1 MIKKTLAIYIV
12 ILGFNYSVFGF
23 DNVFPIQ
30 ITGKITCSKQAVA
43 SVVISDGIS
52 VVVTDNNGAYLLHS
66 SSDREF
72 VFYSLPSGYESPI
85 VDGVPVFYTVINK
98 QNEKQQ
104 IDFELIKSNRSQT
117 QHAFI
122 VAGDPQVSDMDDCEL
137 LKLVMADIHKTAS
150 NLSAKMPVHAISM
163 GDNVFDNLELFD
175 TYKQLIATPKLPFYQ
190 VVGNHDMD
198 YNHRSDELSAKSYSA
213 KFGPGYYSFNKG
225 NLHYVVLKDVF
236 YYGYSYRYIGYINE
250 QQLTW
255 LEKDLSLIK
264 PGSTLILSLHIPTVY
279 GDSKEPDSYST
290 LMSNSVMNREALYK
304 ILTPY
309 NTHILAGHSHTQ
321 WNTIIT
327 PKLFEHTHSAVCAAW
342 WQGEIGTDGTP
353 KGYTVY
359 EVNGDSI
366 SWYFKGVG
374 IEKEEQ
380 FKLYPVG
387 SDLLNPDSIIA
398 NVFNYD
404 AAWKVQWFENDV
416 LMGEME
422 QYWGEDPL
430 AKSTYPPY
438 SNKKYSWLGIG
449 DTHHLFNAKINAPS
463 SKITVKVTD
472 RFGNVTTKNIL

>member
-1 MIKKTLAIYIV
+1 
-12 ILGFNYSVFGF
+12 
-23 DNVFPIQ
+23 
-30 ITGKITCSKQAVA
+30 
-43 SVVISDGIS
+43 
-52 VVVTDNNGAYLLHS
+52 
-66 SSDREF
+66 
-72 VFYSLPSGYESPI
+72 
-85 VDGVPVFYTVINK
+85 
-98 QNEKQQ
+98 
-104 IDFELIKSNRSQT
+104 
-117 QHAFI
+117 
-122 VAGDPQVSDMDDCEL
+122 
-137 LKLVMADIHKTAS
+137 
-150 NLSAKMPVHAISM
+150 
-163 GDNVFDNLELFD
+163 
-175 TYKQLIATPKLPFYQ
+175 
-190 VVGNHDMD
+190 
-198 YNHRSDELSAKSYSA
+198 
-213 KFGPGYYSFNKG
+213 
-225 NLHYVVLKDVF
+225 VVLKDVF

-304 ILTPY
+304 ILSPY